1 MKKFSIEFKWAAIA
15 TLFALIWMF
24 IVKALGFHDIEK
36 IRFVVGLDLLFNLV
50 LILFYYACLRQ
61 KKNDYFHG
69 VATWQQIFLSGL
81 VLCVMITFF
90 FPLIQYITYNQ
101 VSPYF
106 IDTLY
111 EALATQTK
119 MGIEEA
125 QKNASFDLFLRNG
138 VTNNLS
144 FGVVTVAILAYFLK
158 TKDGSELKKSASSKA
173 EVVKVKRRKN
183 KTINRF

>member
-24 IVKALGFHDIEK
+24 IVKALGFHEVEK
-36 IRFVVGLDLLFNLV
+36 IRYVVGFDLLFNLV
-50 LILFYYACLRQ
+50 LIIFYYAALRQ
-61 KKNDYFHG
+61 KKNDFFHG
-69 VATWQQIFLSGL
+69 VANWQQIFLSGL

-90 FPLIQYITYNQ
+90 FPIIQYITYEQ

-106 IDTLY
+106 MDTLY
-111 EALATQTK
+111 EAISTQTNL
-119 MGIEEA
+119 GIEEA

-158 TKDGSELKKSASSKA
+158 TKDSDELKKSASIKA
-173 EVVKVKRRKN
+173 EVVKVKKKKTNNRK
-183 KTINRF
+183 